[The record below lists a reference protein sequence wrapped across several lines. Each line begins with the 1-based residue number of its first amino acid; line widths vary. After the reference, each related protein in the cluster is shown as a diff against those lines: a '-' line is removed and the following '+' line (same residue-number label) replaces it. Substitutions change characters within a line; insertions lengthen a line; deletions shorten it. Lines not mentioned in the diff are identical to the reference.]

1 MELMTAAQMI
11 RFAAALAL
19 VVAMMVGLGLIMR
32 RINAGSGLVQG
43 QKRRLKIVEMMN
55 LDHRR
60 RLLLIRRDDREHL
73 VILGPTGETV
83 VESGIAPPQQEE
95 NTNP

>member
-60 RLLLIRRDDREHL
+60 RREPQWTGDRPVASAPHRRSRIACSRGA
-73 VILGPTGETV
+73 VGGFSTG
-83 VESGIAPPQQEE
+83 VE
-95 NTNP
+95 

>member
-73 VILGPTGETV
+73 VILGPTAETV

>member
-83 VESGIAPPQQEE
+83 VESGIIPPQQEE
-95 NTNP
+95 NPSP